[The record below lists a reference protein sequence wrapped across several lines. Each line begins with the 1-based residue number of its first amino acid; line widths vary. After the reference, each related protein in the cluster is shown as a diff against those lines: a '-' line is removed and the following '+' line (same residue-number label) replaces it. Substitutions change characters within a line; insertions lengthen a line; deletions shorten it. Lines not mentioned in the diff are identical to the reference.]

1 MSVISSNAAHVNP
14 YKMSQ
19 CGTQLFCFLCA
30 SEHVTVRDRTPAAM
44 AKISESDT
52 LCPWTIAQAR
62 VIAIMASILSA
73 RRLAQHDGGKRI
85 TCDDMR
91 HRGCHTLSRENYE
104 GN

>member
-62 VIAIMASILSA
+62 DSGYGFNSFSAKTGSI
-73 RRLAQHDGGKRI
+73 RGKRV
-85 TCDDMR
+85 TCDGMR
-91 HRGCHTLSRENYE
+91 HRGCPGTINWA
-104 GN
+104 